1 MSTTTKSTQTKKL
14 TKLEREIIS
23 HCLELGMSHNAIA
36 RSLSRS
42 QPSISREI
50 KRNSKIDLVSSLM
63 LYDPKFAHKECES
76 RRFAANGNLTKI
88 VTNSGSKLE
97 TYIVARIKDKWSP
110 EQIAG
115 RIGFRKNLK
124 LLKTLTK
131 AEQKELLELESE
143 ISHESIYNWI
153 YNLGKDKESPNYSKE
168 LTLKLDLTSNFRH
181 RKGKYRRRH
190 GTRKRRE
197 ECEALKKKRI
207 DTRPKIIET
216 KTTIGHWEIDTIVG
230 REKKQHIL
238 TQVDRRSK
246 YLITRKLNIITAHET
261 NKQIIESYQN
271 IPKHKIL
278 TQTSDNGV
286 QFNKLD
292 VVEEKLGIQV
302 YYAYPYHSWERGIN
316 ENTNGLIRQYYK
328 KGSAF
333 NDITQIELDQV
344 TNMINNRP
352 RKTLNYL
359 TPSQVFHNDLNFESY
374 AIRG

>member
-1 MSTTTKSTQTKKL
+1 MPTSTKL

-23 HCLELGMSHNAIA
+23 HCLDMGMSHNSIA
-36 RSLSRS
+36 KSLSRS

-50 KRNSKIDLVSSLM
+50 KRNSSIDLASSVM
-63 LYDPKFAHKECES
+63 IYDPKLAHKEYQS
-76 RRFAANGNLTKI
+76 RRIVANNHLTKI

-97 TYIVARIKDKWSP
+97 TYIIARIKDKWSP

-131 AEQKELLELESE
+131 AEQKELLKLESE
-143 ISHESIYNWI
+143 ISYESIYNWI
-153 YNLGKDKESPNYSKE
+153 YKLGIDKNSPNYVQK
-168 LTLKLDLTSNFRH
+168 LTLKLELTCNFRH
-181 RKGKYRRRH
+181 NKGKYRRRH

-207 DTRPKIIET
+207 DTRPQIIET
-216 KTTIGHWEIDTIVG
+216 KTTLGHWEIDTIVG
-230 REKKQHIL
+230 GEKKQHIL

-246 YLITRKLNIITAHET
+246 YLITRKLNTITAYET
-261 NKQIIESYQN
+261 NKQIIESYQD

-316 ENTNGLIRQYYK
+316 ENTNGLLRQYYK

-333 NDITQIELDQV
+333 NNICQVEFDQV
-344 TNMINNRP
+344 TKMINNRP

-359 TPSQVFHNDLNFESY
+359 TPSQVFHYELNFESY